1 MTKAQLD
8 EIEKSLRITL
18 PAEYRRVAGAPPFRP
33 IGRDWVYWFFDDP
46 TEVIESTLA
55 PLPDGGYDK
64 SGWQVGY
71 LSIGQSALGD
81 LFVMD
86 TATAGLPI
94 YSLSHETHAI
104 ELEWPT
110 FDAFV
115 TEWLLISTEI
125 ESQTAVIEADLRRRM
140 KLGWLILTFSLGVPI
155 AAYIVL
161 WLVTR

>member
-8 EIEKSLRITL
+8 EIEKSVMITL
-18 PAEYRRVAGAPPFRP
+18 PAEYRRVAEASPFRP
-33 IGRDWVYWFFDDP
+33 IGRDWVYWFYDDP

-71 LSIGQSALGD
+71 LTIGQSAVGD

-86 TATAGLPI
+86 TRTTGLPI
-94 YSLSHETHAI
+94 YCLSHETHTI
-104 ELEWPT
+104 ELEWPSFET
-110 FDAFV
+110 FIA
-115 TEWLLISTEI
+115 EWIHISTEI
-125 ESQTAVIEADLRRRM
+125 ESQKTDIEADLHRRM
-140 KLGWLILTFSLGVPI
+140 RLGWLILTFSLGVPM
-155 AAYIVL
+155 AAYVVL